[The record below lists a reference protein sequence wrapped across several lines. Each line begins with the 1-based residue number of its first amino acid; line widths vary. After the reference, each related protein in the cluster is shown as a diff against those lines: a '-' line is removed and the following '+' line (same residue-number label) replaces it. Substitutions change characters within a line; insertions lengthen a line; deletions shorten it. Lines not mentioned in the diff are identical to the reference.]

1 MIFYK
6 WGDRMTG
13 YDVIIIGGGVIGGSI
28 AFHLS
33 KKGFKVLL
41 LERDRIA
48 SGASSAA
55 AGMLGAQAE
64 MQDGGPLFEL
74 ARRSRRMFPKL
85 AEELRETCGIDIGL
99 VQKGMLKIAH
109 LPEQVEEYRRN
120 VTFQQSLG
128 EQAEWLTLSQAQ
140 EREPALS
147 NHILGAMYFSE
158 EGQVL
163 APELSRAYVQAAA
176 VLGAEIREYAEVN
189 SLLITNG
196 KVKGV
201 ITNEG
206 TIHCDQVIMAAGVC
220 GSQLLKQTGLSLNVY
235 PVKGECFS
243 VVTHTPLIQ
252 STIFSHG
259 CYLVPKQNGRI
270 VVGATMIEH
279 SYDRSVSMEGL
290 FTLMSKAKVLIPSI
304 AAAQWE
310 TSWAGL
316 RPQTLDGLP
325 YLGEAPNLKGLFI
338 AMGHY
343 RNGILLSPITGKIM
357 TDLVEGKEPKEL
369 DLSAFSPARHQ
380 IQQ

>member
-1 MIFYK
+1 
-6 WGDRMTG
+6 
-13 YDVIIIGGGVIGGSI
+13 
-28 AFHLS
+28 
-33 KKGFKVLL
+33 
-41 LERDRIA
+41 
-48 SGASSAA
+48 
-55 AGMLGAQAE
+55 
-64 MQDGGPLFEL
+64 
-74 ARRSRRMFPKL
+74 MFPTL
-85 AEELRETCGIDIGL
+85 AEELKETCGLDIGL
-99 VQKGMLKIAH
+99 VQKGMLKIAF
-109 LPEQVEEYRRN
+109 LPEHVEEYRRT
-120 VTFQQSLG
+120 VTFQQSSG
-128 EQAEWLTLSQAQ
+128 EQVEWLTLSQAL

-147 NHILGAMYFSE
+147 NHILGAMYFPD

-163 APELSRAYVQAAA
+163 APRLSTAYVKATAI
-176 VLGAEIREYAEVN
+176 LGAEIREYAEVN

-196 KVKGV
+196 KVRGV
-201 ITNEG
+201 ITNEE
-206 TIHCDQVIMAAGVC
+206 TIHGDQVIMATGVW
-220 GSQLLKQTGLSLNVY
+220 GNQLLEQTGLSLNVY

-252 STIFSHG
+252 STIFH
-259 CYLVPKQNGRI
+259 YLVPKQGGRI

-290 FTLMSKAKVLIPSI
+290 FTLMGKAKELLPSI
-304 AAAQWE
+304 ASARWE

-357 TDLVEGKEPKEL
+357 TDLVEGKEPNAL

>member
-64 MQDGGPLFEL
+64 MQDGGPLFEI
-74 ARRSRRMFPKL
+74 ARRSRSMFPKL
-85 AEELRETCGIDIGL
+85 AEELKETCGMDIGL

-109 LPEQVEEYRRN
+109 LPEQVEEYRRT
-120 VTFQQSLG
+120 VTFQQSSG
-128 EQAEWLTLSQAQ
+128 EQAEWLTLSQAL

-147 NHILGAMYFSE
+147 NHILGAMYFPE

-163 APELSRAYVQAAA
+163 APELSTAYVKAAA

-196 KVKGV
+196 IVKGV
-201 ITNEG
+201 ITNEE
-206 TIHCDQVIMAAGVC
+206 TIHCNQVIMAAGVW
-220 GSQLLKQTGLSLNVY
+220 GSQLLEQAGLSLNVY

-243 VVTHTPLIQ
+243 VVNRKPLIQ

-279 SYDRSVSMEGL
+279 SFDRSVSVEGL
-290 FTLMSKAKVLIPSI
+290 FTLMSKAKELIPSI
-304 AAAQWE
+304 ASAQWE

-357 TDLVEGKEPKEL
+357 TDLVEGKEPNEL

>member
-64 MQDGGPLFEL
+64 MQEGGPLFEL
-74 ARRSRRMFPKL
+74 ARHSRRMFPKL

-109 LPEQVEEYRRN
+109 LPEHIEEYRRA
-120 VTFQQSLG
+120 VTLQQSLG
-128 EQAEWLTLSQAQ
+128 EQAEWLTLSQALA
-140 EREPALS
+140 REPALS

-163 APELSRAYVQAAA
+163 APELSTAYVKAAA
-176 VLGAEIREYAEVN
+176 VLGAEIREYAEVK
-189 SLLITNG
+189 SLSITNG

-201 ITNEG
+201 ITNKE
-206 TIHCDQVIMAAGVC
+206 TIHCEQVIMAGGVW
-220 GSQLLKQTGLSLNVY
+220 GNQLLEQTGLSLNVY

-259 CYLVPKQNGRI
+259 CYLVPKQGGRI

-290 FTLMSKAKVLIPSI
+290 FTLMSKAKELIPSI
-304 AAAQWE
+304 ATAQWE
-310 TSWAGL
+310 KSWAGL

-343 RNGILLSPITGKIM
+343 RNGILLSPITGIIM
-357 TDLVEGKEPKEL
+357 TDLVEGKEPNDL

-380 IQQ
+380 IHQ